1 MGPMLRAVG
10 LSKSYLTPAGTVT
23 ALANVDVAFQPGKLT
38 TIVGPSGSGKST
50 LLNLLAGF
58 DKPTAG
64 EVYLGDE
71 LLSDLHESE
80 ISRLRL
86 HRFGFV
92 FQSYNLVAVLNA
104 WQNVALPLGLAGQG
118 AARRKATA
126 TAMLERF
133 GLAARATHLPS
144 KLSGG
149 ERQRVSLARALVN
162 DPEVVF
168 ADEPTGNLDSRSG
181 RTVLQALRDVAAEGR
196 TVIVVTHDLGIA
208 ERADAVLELLDGRVT
223 GAHGAIAAAVA
234 GQRTEKVDEHVN

>member
-23 ALANVDVAFQPGKLT
+23 ALADVDVAFQPGKLT

-64 EVYLGDE
+64 EVYLGDK
-71 LLSDLHESE
+71 LLSDLDESE

-104 WQNVALPLGLAGQG
+104 WQNVALPLGLAGQT

-234 GQRTEKVDEHVN
+234 GQRPEKVDEHVN

>member
-10 LSKSYLTPAGTVT
+10 LTKSYLTPAGTVT
-23 ALANVDVAFQPGKLT
+23 ALAGVEVAFQPGKLT

-58 DKPTAG
+58 DWPTAG

-71 LLSDLHESE
+71 LLSGLDESE
-80 ISRLRL
+80 KSRLRL

-104 WQNVALPLGLAGQG
+104 WQNVALPLGLAGQD

-133 GLAARATHLPS
+133 GLGGRATHLPS

-181 RTVLQALRDVAAEGR
+181 RTVLTALRDVAAEGR
-196 TVIVVTHDLGIA
+196 TVVVVTHDLGIA

-223 GAHGAIAAAVA
+223 GAHGAITAVVTGPQA
-234 GQRTEKVDEHVN
+234 DRVNEHVD

>member
-23 ALANVDVAFQPGKLT
+23 ALADVDVAFQPGKLT

-92 FQSYNLVAVLNA
+92 FQSYNLVAVLSA
-104 WQNVALPLGLAGQG
+104 WQNVALPLGLAGQV